1 MSATMG
7 VGMKEYVAALRRNEM
22 RRGRMRRG
30 RRMSRLRLRKRRR
43 NQKLVERR
51 PQDWER

>member
-7 VGMKEYVAALRRNEM
+7 VGMNEYVAALRRKAM

-30 RRMSRLRLRKRRR
+30 RRIRRLSP
-43 NQKLVERR
+43 VERAMVPKR
-51 PQDWER
+51 VVRA